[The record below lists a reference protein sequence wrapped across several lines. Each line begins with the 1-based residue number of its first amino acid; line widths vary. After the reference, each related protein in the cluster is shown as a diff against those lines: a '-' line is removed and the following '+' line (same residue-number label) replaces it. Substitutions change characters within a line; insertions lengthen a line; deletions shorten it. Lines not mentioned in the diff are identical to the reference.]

1 MPAAISA
8 SRATTPIT
16 MPAMAPPE
24 SLDECATGEF
34 AGGVGEEIDDEV
46 CDVVETEE
54 PVVVALDAA
63 DMVDVELECVSVA
76 AINNEGVKSR
86 AVAEGE
92 AETREEY
99 VSLSW
104 VMVML
109 SKSVDGTVF
118 QQMLI

>member
-1 MPAAISA
+1 M
-8 SRATTPIT
+8 
-16 MPAMAPPE
+16 
-24 SLDECATGEF
+24 DDCATGEF
-34 AGGVGEEIDDEV
+34 AAGVGEEIDDEV

-76 AINNEGVKSR
+76 AINNEGMKSR

>member
-8 SRATTPIT
+8 SRATMPIT

-24 SLDECATGEF
+24 SLEECATGEF
-34 AGGVGEEIDDEV
+34 AGDVGE
-46 CDVVETEE
+46 EE
-54 PVVVALDAA
+54 PVVIALDAT
-63 DMVDVELECVSVA
+63 DVVDVELECVSVA
-76 AINNEGVKSR
+76 AINNEGVKRR

-104 VMVML
+104 LMVML

-118 QQMLI
+118 QQILI